1 MAEYRIR
8 ETGEIITNLAT
19 AFPNS
24 SLPAVLTVE
33 DFDALG
39 VDPVLEGTYPTATQF
54 QVVCRDGVEQIESQW
69 FTKYSVV
76 DMEQE
81 AIDALTEQQ
90 WSAIRQQRNGKLA
103 NCDWTQLPDAPL
115 INTQTAEWATHRQ
128 ALRDITTQAD
138 PFNIE
143 WPTNPSA

>member
-8 ETGEIITNLAT
+8 ETGEITTNLAT

-24 SLPAVLTVE
+24 SLPAVLSVE
-33 DFDALG
+33 DFDSLG
-39 VDPVLEGTYPTATQF
+39 VDPVLEGAYPNATQF
-54 QVVCRDGVEQIESQW
+54 QVVCRDGVEEVEGQW

-81 AIDALTEQQ
+81 AIDALTERQ
-90 WSAIRQQRNGKLA
+90 WSAIRQQRNAKLV
-103 NCDWTQLPDAPL
+103 NSDWTQIDDTPL
-115 INTQTAEWATHRQ
+115 TNTDKQLWASYRQ

-138 PFNIE
+138 PFSIE
-143 WPTNPSA
+143 WPVSP

>member
-19 AFPNS
+19 VFPNS

-39 VDPVLEGTYPTATQF
+39 VDPVLEGAYPIATQF
-54 QVVCRDGVEQIESQW
+54 QVVCRDGVEEVEGQW
-69 FTKYSVV
+69 FAKYSVV

-81 AIDALTEQQ
+81 AIDALTERQ
-90 WSAIRQQRNGKLA
+90 WSAIRQQRNEKLV
-103 NCDWTQLPDAPL
+103 NSDWTQLPDAPL
-115 INTQTAEWATHRQ
+115 TNTQTTEWATYRQ
-128 ALRDITTQAD
+128 ALRDITDQAD
-138 PFNIE
+138 PFSIT
-143 WPTNPSA
+143 WPTKPE

>member
-39 VDPVLEGTYPTATQF
+39 VDLVLEGVYPTATQF
-54 QVVCRDGVEQIESQW
+54 QVVCRNGVEEIEGEW
-69 FTKYSVV
+69 FAKYSVV

-81 AIDALTEQQ
+81 AIDALTERQ
-90 WSAIRQQRNGKLA
+90 WSAIRQQRNAKLV
-103 NCDWTQLPDAPL
+103 NSDWTQIDDTPL
-115 INTQTAEWATHRQ
+115 TNTDKQLWATYRQ
-128 ALRDITTQAD
+128 ALRDITTQDD
-138 PFNIE
+138 PFSID
-143 WPTNPSA
+143 WPVSP